1 MIAIKQTQFNSIN
14 NRKTDASIIKSLGHP
29 IRLKILTMLDMR
41 ECNVKH
47 IWKYFGIEQ
56 AVVSQHLAVLKKLG
70 IVNGVRRGPE
80 IFYTIINPL
89 AQRIIAVLNNE
100 WKSL

>member
-1 MIAIKQTQFNSIN
+1 MIAVKQTQFDSIN
-14 NRKTDASIIKSLGHP
+14 NRKTDASIVKLLGHP

-47 IWKYFGIEQ
+47 IWEYLGIEQ

-70 IVNGVRRGPE
+70 IINGIRRGSE
-80 IFYTIINPL
+80 IFYTIVNPL
-89 AQRIIAVLNNE
+89 VQRIIAVLNNE